1 MMRLRASLVL
11 LLLCAATA
19 ARAAPDY
26 YSPASILL
34 FADHLFKEQDY
45 LRAAYEYERYLFI
58 QGAEDPFTQ
67 EILYRAGKSLQC
79 AGEHLRSLDL
89 FGALLEST
97 LSIAER
103 HKVKYEI
110 GLTYFRME
118 QYSDSLSFLQTHP
131 GESGAPD
138 AALLTSANLM
148 MLEQWQQAEEALKS
162 CSTSLAE
169 PLREIAREGSSM
181 RRKSPLMAGILSSFV
196 PGLGKIYA
204 GEYGDGIQSLA
215 FIGLLGTLSALSF
228 RSDGIDSIRG
238 WIYASA
244 GAVLHV
250 GNIYGSVVSAGRFNG
265 LQEETLLQDVRDTI
279 PLCWELPHV
288 P

>member
-1 MMRLRASLVL
+1 MRVRASLVL
-11 LLLCAATA
+11 LILCAATA
-19 ARAAPDY
+19 ATAAPDY

-34 FADHLFKEQDY
+34 FADHLFQEQDY
-45 LRAAYEYERYLFI
+45 LRAAYEYERYLFV
-58 QGAEDPFTQ
+58 QGADDPVTQ
-67 EILYRAGKSLQC
+67 QILYRAGKSFQC
-79 AGEHLRSLDL
+79 AGDFSRSLDL
-89 FGALLEST
+89 FGTLLEST
-97 LSIAER
+97 VFMVER
-103 HKVKYEI
+103 DRIIYEI
-110 GLTYFRME
+110 GLTYFGME

-138 AALLTSANLM
+138 SVLLASANLM
-148 MLEQWQQAEEALKS
+148 MLGQWQKAEEVLKS
-162 CSTSLAE
+162 CSTRLAE

-181 RRKSPLMAGILSSFV
+181 RRKSPLMAGILSTFV

-215 FIGLLGTLSALSF
+215 FIGLLGTLSFLSF

-265 LQEETLLQDVRDTI
+265 LLEETLLQDVRDTI
-279 PLCWELPHV
+279 PFCSELPRV
-288 P
+288 R

>member
-1 MMRLRASLVL
+1 MRVRACLVL
-11 LLLCAATA
+11 LILFAAVAAT
-19 ARAAPDY
+19 AAPDY

-34 FADHLFKEQDY
+34 FADHLFQEQDF
-45 LRAAYEYERYLFI
+45 LRAAYEYERYLFG
-58 QGAEDPFTQ
+58 QDAEDPLSQ
-67 EILYRAGKSLQC
+67 EILYRAGKSFQC
-79 AGEHLRSLDL
+79 AGDYLRSLDL
-89 FGALLEST
+89 FGSLLEST
-97 LSIAER
+97 VSMVER
-103 HKVKYEI
+103 DRAIYEI

-131 GESGAPD
+131 GGSGAPD
-138 AALLTSANLM
+138 AVLLSSANLM
-148 MLEQWQQAEEALKS
+148 MLGQWRQAEEVLKG
-162 CSTSLAE
+162 CSASLAE

-181 RRKSPLMAGILSSFV
+181 RRKSPLLAGILSSVV

-215 FIGLLGTLSALSF
+215 FIGLFGTLSFLSF

-244 GAVLHV
+244 GTLLHV
-250 GNIYGSVVSAGRFNG
+250 GNIYGSVVSAGRFNR

-279 PLCWELPHV
+279 PLCSELPRV

>member
-1 MMRLRASLVL
+1 MRLRACLVL
-11 LLLCAATA
+11 LILCAAPA
-19 ARAAPDY
+19 VIAAPDY
-26 YSPASILL
+26 YSPASLLL

-45 LRAAYEYERYLFI
+45 LRAAYEYERYLFV
-58 QGAEDPFTQ
+58 QGADDPFTQ
-67 EILYRAGKSLQC
+67 EILYRAGKSFQC
-79 AGEHLRSLDL
+79 AGDYIRSLDL

-97 LSIAER
+97 VSVAER
-103 HKVKYEI
+103 DSGIYEI

-118 QYSDSLSFLQTHP
+118 QYSDSLSFLQTHS

-138 AALLTSANLM
+138 AVLLTSANLM
-148 MLEQWQQAEEALKS
+148 MLGRWQQAEEVLKS

-181 RRKSPLMAGILSSFV
+181 GRKSPLMAGILSSFV

-215 FIGLLGTLSALSF
+215 FIGLFGTLSALSF

-250 GNIYGSVVSAGRFNG
+250 GNIYGSVVSAGRFNR

-279 PLCWELPHV
+279 PLCSELPRV

>member
-1 MMRLRASLVL
+1 
-11 LLLCAATA
+11 
-19 ARAAPDY
+19 
-26 YSPASILL
+26 
-34 FADHLFKEQDY
+34 
-45 LRAAYEYERYLFI
+45 
-58 QGAEDPFTQ
+58 
-67 EILYRAGKSLQC
+67 
-79 AGEHLRSLDL
+79 
-89 FGALLEST
+89 
-97 LSIAER
+97 
-103 HKVKYEI
+103 
-110 GLTYFRME
+110 
-118 QYSDSLSFLQTHP
+118 
-131 GESGAPD
+131 
-138 AALLTSANLM
+138 
-148 MLEQWQQAEEALKS
+148 
-162 CSTSLAE
+162 
-169 PLREIAREGSSM
+169 M